1 MNAIYPGSF
10 DPVTLGHADL
20 IRRAAAIC
28 DILTVAILVNPEKLG
43 TFPLKKRLD
52 MVKSA
57 CEGLDNVRVLSYQ
70 GLLVDLAREL
80 GVRVIIRGIR
90 GAGDLEG
97 EMAMSW
103 ANSAMYPGLE
113 TVFLPAASGLGGVS
127 SSLVRQIAM
136 FDGDISHFVP
146 AGAAEAV
153 RAHYHKEEKPK
164 R

>member
-28 DILTVAILVNPEKLG
+28 DILTVAILVNPEKSG

-80 GVRVIIRGIR
+80 GVSPLTILQDRDGSEILT
-90 GAGDLEG
+90 AYTKG
-97 EMAMSW
+97 E
-103 ANSAMYPGLE
+103 
-113 TVFLPAASGLGGVS
+113 
-127 SSLVRQIAM
+127 
-136 FDGDISHFVP
+136 
-146 AGAAEAV
+146 V
-153 RAHYHKEEKPK
+153 RA
-164 R
+164 